1 MRSRRVP
8 KTWRSK
14 RLPFFFCDFVAAKRP
29 KRRMCDNVGGHV
41 ATSVIFHFSL
51 PAFVSLV
58 PLSSCLPPSLS
69 RLHLS
74 RSISIS
80 MYLDLWVSQTQSI
93 CISVC
98 IRILIPLIS
107 SLCISGHGR
116 SLGNFQ
122 YRCEHT
128 MKLDGHQPTSGL
140 AHQAHPIY
148 LYIYLDIC
156 TWINIF
162 PPSCFISL
170 SLLLHRCL
178 RVAFVRCLILSRL
191 CFSSPA
197 SCSPIASVASSL
209 FDTFLWCL
217 CSLVFL
223 LSVRIF

>member
-1 MRSRRVP
+1 
-8 KTWRSK
+8 
-14 RLPFFFCDFVAAKRP
+14 
-29 KRRMCDNVGGHV
+29 MCDNVGGHV

-51 PAFVSLV
+51 PAFVSLL

-80 MYLDLWVSQTQSI
+80 MYLYLWVSQIQSI

-98 IRILIPLIS
+98 IRILMLLIS
-107 SLCISGHGR
+107 SLCVSGHGR
-116 SLGNFQ
+116 SVGNFQ

-162 PPSCFISL
+162 STFMFYFPFSL
-170 SLLLHRCL
+170 
-178 RVAFVRCLILSRL
+178 
-191 CFSSPA
+191 
-197 SCSPIASVASSL
+197 ASSL
-209 FDTFLWCL
+209 SASCFRTLSHL
-217 CSLVFL
+217 VPSLLFISRFL
-223 LSVRIF
+223 LSDCFCCFIVV